1 MDGSNIK
8 EESLLLKEIRDI
20 HDELTM
26 MEMIFSIQME
36 TMVDHS
42 QPQEYMLKIKAMKA
56 RAKATNESV
65 GIVSKF
71 SVRGG

>member
-1 MDGSNIK
+1 LNGSNIK

-26 MEMIFSIQME
+26 MEKIFSIQME

-42 QPQEYMLKIKAMKA
+42 QPRECMLKIKAMKA

-65 GIVSKF
+65 GTVSKF
-71 SVRGG
+71 SGRGG